1 MEFSRTTIL
10 KKRTRESR
18 GMRRPTGSDKKE
30 VEVEVGPT
38 VRGVTENF
46 IYLIAFSQI

>member
-1 MEFSRTTIL
+1 
-10 KKRTRESR
+10 
-18 GMRRPTGSDKKE
+18 MRRPTGSDKK
-30 VEVEVGPT
+30 EVEVGPT